1 MGIIEKLKSGSVD
14 DQSVL
19 KHALQE
25 STYERYVMDSDAP
38 IEYMHSESE
47 YYRISALVQIGE
59 VI

>member
-25 STYERYVMDSDAP
+25 STYVMDSDAP